1 MKINLFRPAG
11 IAVVAIMSA
20 GLLVLGATA
29 AGAAPAPGTLGTLT
43 NSPATGTDVTAP
55 KVHTSAGCPTTADAY
70 NAVLTGP
77 GAFAPGF
84 LITPTQSPGFST
96 TTGFDVQFGL
106 SFKDAAT
113 DLATTI
119 VAGEYD
125 ATVNCVD
132 SFSGNVMGT
141 FTGAFYFTTPT
152 AYQSTDPN
160 APVPTTTALAVAPPS
175 PVVQGTSVT
184 LTATVSPATATGT
197 VQFKDGAN
205 NLGGVVT
212 VSAGVATLAT
222 SALTAGTHSLTA
234 VFTGSAPNIQGS
246 TSPAVSYVV
255 TTPVATPTTTALAVS
270 PSGSV
275 VQFTPVTLSATV
287 SPSAA
292 AGSAQFTDGGA
303 NLGNPVPV
311 SGGAASLT
319 VATLTVGSHSFTAR
333 FVPANPAAFTAS
345 ESPAVPLTITAFTG
359 VSTSEDITTT
369 VQAGALTISVA
380 NSHVTLPSPTL
391 TTDGTKLTTAGSLNP
406 VTVTDTRAGNLGWN
420 VSGQASDFSD
430 GLSHSINAGNLGWT
444 PKVVDQAATQTVTAG
459 PAVPPANA
467 IAPGVVPPPGLGLAS
482 SRVLAT
488 AAAGAGIGTAHVSA
502 DVALNVPTSTVAG
515 TYTSTL
521 TLTAI

>member
-1 MKINLFRPAG
+1 MRINLFRPAG
-11 IAVVAIMSA
+11 IALVTIMSA
-20 GLLVLGATA
+20 GLVVLGATA
-29 AGAAPAPGTLGTLT
+29 ANAAPPAGTLGTLT
-43 NSPATGTDVTAP
+43 NNPATGTDVLAP
-55 KVHTSAGCPTTADAY
+55 KVHTSAGCPTTSDAY

-84 LITPTQSPGFST
+84 LIVPTQSPNFST
-96 TTGFDVQFGL
+96 TAGFDVQLGV

-113 DLATTI
+113 DLGTTI

-125 ATVNCVD
+125 ITVNCVD
-132 SFSGNVMGT
+132 SFLGDVKGT
-141 FTGAFYFTTPT
+141 FTGAFYFTSPT

-160 APVPTTTALAVAPPS
+160 APITTSTALAVAPPS

-184 LTATVSPATATGT
+184 LTATVTPASATGT
-197 VQFKDGAN
+197 VQFKDGAAD
-205 NLGGVVT
+205 LGGVVT
-212 VSAGVATLAT
+212 VNNGVATLNT

-255 TTPVATPTTTALAVS
+255 TTPVATPTTTALSVS

-275 VQFTPVTLSATV
+275 AQFTPVTLSATV

-292 AGSAQFTDGGA
+292 AGQIQFTDGGA
-303 NLGNPVPV
+303 NLGNPVAV
-311 SGGAASLT
+311 SGGTASFT
-319 VATLTVGSHSFTAR
+319 TSTLAVGSHSFTAK

-345 ESPAVPLTITAFTG
+345 ESPAVPLTVTAFTG

-369 VQAGALTISVA
+369 VQAGALTISVD

-391 TTDGTKLTTAGSLNP
+391 TTDGAKLSTAGSLNP

-420 VSGQASDFSD
+420 VSGQVSDFSD
-430 GLSHSINAGNLGWT
+430 GSSHSINGGNLGWT
-444 PKVVDQAATQTVTAG
+444 PKVVDKGTSQTVTAG
-459 PAVPPANA
+459 PQVNPANA
-467 IAPGVVPPPGLGLAS
+467 IAPGAVPPAGLGLAS
-482 SRVLAT
+482 SRILAT

-502 DVALNVPTSTVAG
+502 DVALNVPTTTVAG
-515 TYTSTL
+515 TYTATL